1 MQERRIRSF
10 NGPSTFTRRSRNSSL
25 QCPASPAAF
34 RRSRRS
40 AVAHS
45 VHLARYLLGKVVV
58 HDIDDGRLSGRT
70 VETEAYPVGDS
81 TGHAFLG
88 ETNASSFLRLN

>member
-1 MQERRIRSF
+1 
-10 NGPSTFTRRSRNSSL
+10 
-25 QCPASPAAF
+25 
-34 RRSRRS
+34 
-40 AVAHS
+40 

-88 ETNASSFLRLN
+88 ETNASSFLRLNLHCLG